1 MRSFFSTI
9 HLLVIVIFTCH
20 FSVAEAKDSVSS
32 VSVSNSS
39 GKLIFSKYGIKIET
53 DGIAPGSD
61 SQSEAVWSLKIQNLS
76 DNNSEIVFSER
87 DNKPNISSSE
97 HGFVL
102 SYNDLIFNGKRW
114 DIDLSL
120 FFSNQGE
127 AFSVKGEIK
136 NNVQGWAVVG
146 FTGPVISGIKAE
158 LAEYPLIM
166 PCGLGQKFTMAP
178 SSKDSINKVSFK
190 GGLAWTYDRANSAF
204 ILKSDYPSRF
214 ATMQWCAFA
223 GDKGGLYYGS
233 HDKRHG
239 SKHFKVLYKPS
250 NNTLGV
256 AFEHDLVCA
265 PGSKWQIPE
274 QIIYPYKGSWH
285 KGADLYREWFKTSV
299 GFQQVPEWLKSSSG
313 WMLTIMKQQN
323 NEVMWN
329 YADLSGLADI
339 SLERGLDIIGL
350 FGWTKGGHDKF
361 YPYYEPDPDM
371 GGKEVLIKVL
381 KEIKQK
387 GVRSIIYANG
397 QLIDQNG
404 TDYWEREGKRISVL
418 KKNGNVDYQKWH
430 KYYDAPARFHGMAC
444 LGCNEWYD
452 IMLNLALQ
460 ANELGADGILYDQL
474 AVTAP
479 KFCYSPNHG
488 HAVPAVVYAED
499 RYLFLRKIS
508 EYMKTINKDFV
519 VMTEGLNDVE
529 MESVSMFHGYENG
542 AYVPLIEEFAA
553 RLNGSAPTYI
563 FPEMFKYTFPE
574 MITTTRNP
582 APVNNRLILNYATL
596 YGLRSELETRYAAD
610 VRYLKE
616 NRIPVPED
624 YSNVI
629 SKPNIDLVTS
639 EDPVAMKIYTKEVID
654 FQRENSG
661 LLWRGVYND
670 DKDFSIKCNANTV
683 IAKSFISA
691 NRVGIVVWNTG
702 KEKES
707 FEVNVPGYILE
718 YATEPGK
725 GTINVSEKLSA
736 ESIRLLVW
744 KKDNK

>member
-1 MRSFFSTI
+1 MRRVFSTFY
-9 HLLVIVIFTCH
+9 LLVIVILTCQY
-20 FSVAEAKDSVSS
+20 SEVTAKESISS
-32 VSVSNSS
+32 ACVTNVS
-39 GKLIFSKYGIKIET
+39 GKMIFSKDGIKIET
-53 DGIAPGSD
+53 DGTAPGSD
-61 SQSEAVWSLKIQNLS
+61 SKSEAVWSIKIQNLS
-76 DNNSEIVFSER
+76 DNNSEIIFSER
-87 DNKPNISSSE
+87 DNKPVISTSE
-97 HGFVL
+97 NGFVL
-102 SYNDLIFNGKRW
+102 SYNGLIYNGKRW
-114 DIDLSL
+114 DIDLNL
-120 FFSNQGE
+120 NFSNKGE
-127 AFSVKGEIK
+127 AFSVNGEIK
-136 NNVQGWAVVG
+136 NNVQGWVVVG

-158 LAEYPLIM
+158 LAGYPLIM
-166 PCGLGQKFTMAP
+166 PCGLGQKFTKAP

-190 GGLAWTYDRANSAF
+190 GGLAWKYDQATSSF
-204 ILKSDYPSRF
+204 FVKSDYPSRF
-214 ATMQWCAFA
+214 ATMQWCSFA

-233 HDKRHG
+233 HDNKHG
-239 SKHFKVLYKPS
+239 SKHFLVSYKPS
-250 NNTLGV
+250 DNTLGV
-256 AFEHDLVCA
+256 AFEHDLACA
-265 PGSKWQIPE
+265 PGAKWQIPE
-274 QIIYPYKGSWH
+274 QIIYPYKGTWH

-299 GFQQVPEWLKSSSG
+299 AFQQVPEWLRNSSG

-329 YADLSGLADI
+329 YGDLSELADM

-350 FGWTKGGHDKF
+350 FGWTVGGHDKF
-361 YPYYEPDPDM
+361 YPYYEPDPAM
-371 GGKEVLIKVL
+371 GGKEGLMKVL
-381 KEIKQK
+381 KDIKKK

-404 TDYWEREGKRISVL
+404 TDYWEKEGKRISVL
-418 KKNGNVDYQKWH
+418 KRDGKVDYQKWH

-444 LGCNEWYD
+444 LGCDEWYD
-452 IMLNLALQ
+452 IMLKLALQ

-479 KFCYSPNHG
+479 KFCYSPDHG

-499 RYLFLRKIS
+499 RYLFLRKIA

-529 MESVSMFHGYENG
+529 MESISMFHGYENG
-542 AYVPLIEEFAA
+542 AYVPLIEEFSA
-553 RLNGSAPTYI
+553 RLNGSAPTFI

-574 MITTTRNP
+574 LITTTRNP
-582 APVNNRLILNYATL
+582 APVNNRLILNYATM

-639 EDPVAMKIYTKEVID
+639 EDPVAMKSYTKDVID

-661 LLWRGVYND
+661 LLWRGNFND
-670 DKDFSIKCNANTV
+670 DNGFSIKCNNNTV
-683 IAKSFISA
+683 IAKSFVSGS
-691 NRVGIVVWNTG
+691 RMGVVVWNTG
-702 KEKES
+702 KNNES
-707 FEVNVPGYILE
+707 FEVDVPGYTFE

-725 GTINVSEKLSA
+725 GTVNASEKIAA

-744 KKDNK
+744 KKNNR